1 MWINFHRDFSVY
13 RVPIREVR
21 IVKSEIP
28 GEEGSTFSVEF
39 TETNPTFKQVE
50 NTFKS
55 QFDAIR
61 NNKYVRNTPQGN
73 QLNIE
78 SILNDFPK
86 STLLSGTAKL
96 NSEQAIKFL
105 RAIGLY
111 MTDNQAVR
119 ESLNENY
126 TSVTYLHSALSRI
139 NYFNSSKEA
148 GSKITINSP
157 IDFLRNELKNVTTKD
172 SKGNTTLLH
181 KGESSNIEKLLNIE
195 GTNSGKYS
203 NNSVENVN
211 GDSIFDLS
219 LNSTTT
225 KQFAELNALGKNYND
240 IVGKPH
246 MAHLDFRNNPAAK
259 YAAWM
264 NSMFHIPVGNFETAN
279 INQRRVDKVTGKPVT
294 IDIVNLD
301 GIKEVV
307 SNEAKAQFRVN
318 GIKTTSADPAT
329 KFIMDLHTML
339 MKGVIEAPRHASKST
354 AYGYSVSSLTT
365 PFNAKSRHL
374 YISSEY
380 FADDAVA
387 NNATVAMLKPK
398 IAAEMERIAM
408 LKAGMLPNIPGFNER
423 GLTFTMF
430 DDILSDGLK
439 AELIEIADANNSLD
453 LLEDTE
459 LSKRISNDISKY
471 INRLTQENLDIFGEM
486 PFISKD
492 ILRGGA
498 RGSAKSIVSLV
509 GAGANLTDAQ
519 LRVIALKSFTVNA
532 LIHNMESM
540 AMVYGDLAMYNHNK
554 EEFHKRNAS
563 VGSTGRIFASGQ
575 ATTNFVNNLGRA
587 YAKKIGAT
595 ERTFDGTIN
604 SVVFKDNNVQSVY
617 YNEYL
622 DALVAKGYTKEQ
634 AASVLKPYSE
644 MNEGDAQGWVT
655 FDSYRMFSILE
666 GAWSEKQND
675 LYNKIINEE
684 EVDPKEISEFF
695 PTKKFQYA
703 GPVKSAKLHLQAF
716 HKFSL
721 VPLIPS
727 LIKGT
732 NMQTVHDNLV
742 KQQVD
747 YALFES
753 GSKLATI
760 TKDGQFDDLY
770 DNKEERTTKPWN
782 QGDPEYTTNKVF
794 IQYLKDQVDIQST
807 WKNKTVFST
816 QLRKL
821 IINDLFKQGVAT
833 SKDFEKLVTDFEGLL
848 DDLQTK
854 KKNELLAE
862 AGWTQD
868 KKGNYSGSVKSLMDF
883 VEREL
888 ARQELPEHDID
899 FVRESS
905 DINSIKRDLSF
916 SLNAEKI
923 EKLLNSIVIK
933 RLVRQKMNGEQLV
946 QVSGAGFEST
956 TKLTNPTEEDIKN
969 YRGTNDLPTYRPG
982 IINFDSKY
990 SGLDKKQLENA
1001 YKELENK
1008 SEDVKFYA
1016 TSQRNAYQLE
1026 KQYLKDKID
1035 GKQPKVT
1042 EVRNPT
1048 TAMKVKIAMKGDY
1061 YKLLELKHADGEKIG
1076 TRERLNEMLKKD
1088 DWLDK
1093 QDHRKLITMVGVRI
1107 PVQGLN
1113 SMEFMEVY
1121 EFLPEEAG
1129 SIVIPPAEIV
1139 AKSGSDFDIDKLTIF
1154 QPNYSKKSK
1163 QAKYSTN
1170 DNVKG
1175 TENKIIEKIREILE
1189 HPDNFEAL
1197 IRPNNTDIVK
1207 GVADDLASK
1216 NIQGYDPLAVKN
1228 GDAVRTMTD
1237 KKGNSKSV
1245 ISPTRTLEPRYNLYK
1260 HESNN
1265 IGKKT
1270 LGIGA
1275 VDNAYSSI
1283 FKRVGARL
1291 ETQYT
1296 HYPIDYNTGEYKR
1309 DEKTGLIIE
1318 QIRPI
1323 NIRMKHNTTTVNGKS
1338 YISLSDITTTSGE
1351 KISDLISQLMNGWV
1365 DIEKDAWIFNINGNN
1380 VAGPVLLFMIESGVD
1395 FKTAAHFISQ
1405 PLIVDYIKQ
1414 RAASTSPFFEAS
1426 GKGENK
1432 NKGYNKFTIK
1442 KKFILDNF
1450 QDDLLRDKK
1459 GNILRNKTTGEPIV
1473 SNELIYK
1480 IINKYND
1487 GVEYTSGNL
1496 LDIIENKDTTSDMA
1510 KAALLHFFELEDLMS
1525 QLTNIKLTV
1534 NLDTA
1539 PSKSLFSAQERLS
1552 KIAKLNIVDA
1562 VPADMVKKILYNSP
1576 IKSFLVQDF
1585 QLKLWEPLMK
1595 LRGDSNINNFLIDKI
1610 AAKSY
1615 TTSFDD
1621 AEKYVATFKNDL
1633 PLYLLQN
1640 HLKGIDISNI
1650 TEYKGLLIDKAIPVQ
1665 NVQIRNGA
1673 YVKEGVMYIDISQI
1687 KSDFDKAAYTD
1698 KGTYKESG
1706 LATLPIQ
1713 AFKMGNED
1721 TNFQEYSNY
1730 VLEREYL
1737 RSILPVRQNETRES
1751 YENRLRDR
1759 ALERTFNFYSML
1771 KSDNSIADEFN
1782 RIKANYP
1789 QLEKDYMIFDQLGYS
1804 PGSKFDVNRLK
1815 TLKLK
1820 SSKLDSEIANVL
1832 HENLQRLADP
1842 GTIKVENPTA
1852 NTDISKFF
1860 SRMIISEYLRAG
1872 ISKTNDSIAM
1882 ILPSESLMKLL
1893 EEPMSKLT
1901 KEGLTDEFLEKYSSL
1916 FDSNWSK
1923 SATAV
1928 RNRFRNYIQT
1938 TKPTIQEPI
1947 TEATAVTP
1955 ITPSIASFKNKFVK
1969 SELEPILNANK
1980 NTIFVYPV
1988 NENGIGDNIA
1998 KVYSDAGNSAS
2009 VVLKAVGKKWTDD
2022 TYDSNIGFINQ
2033 SLDVIG
2039 AHLSNGFQVAFPEFG
2054 LNVTKV
2060 KEESVDFLTKSA
2072 PRTFDY
2078 LATELYKRFGYVHP
2092 GAEQMLGFR
2101 KEFQSNQP
2109 ISDQE
2114 IEATINKK
2122 IEDSKNCN

>member
-1 MWINFHRDFSVY
+1 M
-13 RVPIREVR
+13 
-21 IVKSEIP
+21 
-28 GEEGSTFSVEF
+28 
-39 TETNPTFKQVE
+39 
-50 NTFKS
+50 
-55 QFDAIR
+55 
-61 NNKYVRNTPQGN
+61 
-73 QLNIE
+73 
-78 SILNDFPK
+78 
-86 STLLSGTAKL
+86 
-96 NSEQAIKFL
+96 
-105 RAIGLY
+105 
-111 MTDNQAVR
+111 
-119 ESLNENY
+119 
-126 TSVTYLHSALSRI
+126 
-139 NYFNSSKEA
+139 
-148 GSKITINSP
+148 
-157 IDFLRNELKNVTTKD
+157 
-172 SKGNTTLLH
+172 
-181 KGESSNIEKLLNIE
+181 
-195 GTNSGKYS
+195 
-203 NNSVENVN
+203 
-211 GDSIFDLS
+211 
-219 LNSTTT
+219 
-225 KQFAELNALGKNYND
+225 
-240 IVGKPH
+240 
-246 MAHLDFRNNPAAK
+246 
-259 YAAWM
+259 
-264 NSMFHIPVGNFETAN
+264 
-279 INQRRVDKVTGKPVT
+279 NQRRVGKTNAETVS

-307 SNEAKAQFRVN
+307 SNEAQAQFRVN

-339 MKGVIEAPRHASKST
+339 MRGVIEAPRHASKST
-354 AYGYSVSSLTT
+354 AYGYSVSLLTT

-380 FADDAVA
+380 FADDATA
-387 NNATVAMLKPK
+387 NNATVALLKPK

-408 LKAGMLPNIPGFNER
+408 VKSGTLPNIPGFNER

-439 AELIEIADANNSLD
+439 KDLIEIANADNSLD
-453 LLEDTE
+453 LLEDAE
-459 LSKRISNDISKY
+459 LSKRISNDISSY
-471 INRLTQENLDIFGEM
+471 INKLTQENLDIFGEM
-486 PFISKD
+486 PFISKEL
-492 ILRGGA
+492 LRGGA
-498 RGSAKSIVSLV
+498 RGSAKSITSLI
-509 GAGANLTDAQ
+509 GQGSNLTDAQ
-519 LRVIALKSFTVNA
+519 LKLIALKSFTVNS
-532 LIHNMESM
+532 LIHNMEGM

-554 EEFHKRNAS
+554 EEFHKRNAAI
-563 VGSTGRIFASGQ
+563 GSTGRIFASGE
-575 ATTNFVNNLGRA
+575 ASTNFINNLGRG
-587 YAKKIGAT
+587 YARKIGAT
-595 ERTFDGTIN
+595 QRTFDGTIN
-604 SVVFKDNNVQSVY
+604 SVVFKDNNVKSVY
-617 YNEYL
+617 YDEYL
-622 DALVAKGYTKEQ
+622 DALTSKGYTKEQ
-634 AASVLKPYSE
+634 AASILKPYSE

-655 FDSYRMFSILE
+655 FDAYRMFSILE
-666 GAWSEKQND
+666 GAWSDKQND

-684 EVDPKEISEFF
+684 VVDPAEISEFF

-703 GPVKSAKLHLQAF
+703 GPVKSDKLHLQAF

-732 NMQTVHDNLV
+732 NMETIHDNLV

-747 YALFES
+747 YAVFES

-760 TKDGQFDDLY
+760 TKNGQYDDLY
-770 DNKEERTTKPWN
+770 SNKEERTTQPWN

-807 WKNKTVFST
+807 WKNKTIFST

-821 IINDLFKQGVAT
+821 IINDLFKQGIAT

-868 KKGNYSGSVKSLMDF
+868 KKGNYTGSVKSLMEF

-982 IINFDSKY
+982 KGKNGK
-990 SGLDKKQLENA
+990 
-1001 YKELENK
+1001 
-1008 SEDVKFYA
+1008 
-1016 TSQRNAYQLE
+1016 TS
-1026 KQYLKDKID
+1026 
-1035 GKQPKVT
+1035 
-1042 EVRNPT
+1042 
-1048 TAMKVKIAMKGDY
+1048 AMKVKIAMKGDY
-1061 YKLLELKHADGEKIG
+1061 YKLLELKHTDGEKIG
-1076 TRERLNEMLKKD
+1076 TRERLNEVLKKD
-1088 DWLDK
+1088 EWLDQK
-1093 QDHRKLITMVGVRI
+1093 DNRKLITMVGVRI

-1154 QPNYSKKSK
+1154 QPNYSKSSK

-1216 NIQGYDPLAVKN
+1216 DIQGYSPLANKTKEK
-1228 GDAVRTMTD
+1228 A
-1237 KKGNSKSV
+1237 SK

-1283 FKRVGARL
+1283 FKRIGARL

-1296 HYPIDYNTGEYKR
+1296 HYPIDHNTGEYKR
-1309 DEKTGLIIE
+1309 DPKTGKIVK

-1323 NIRMKHNTTTVNGKS
+1323 NLRMKHNTMTVDGKQ

-1380 VAGPVLLFMIESGVD
+1380 VAGPVLLFMLESGVD
-1395 FKTAAHFISQ
+1395 FKTAAHFVSQ

-1414 RAASTSPFFEAS
+1414 RAASVSPFFEAS

-1432 NKGYNKFTIK
+1432 NKGYNKFQIK
-1442 KKFILDNF
+1442 RQFILDNF
-1450 QDDLLRDKK
+1450 EGDLPINKK
-1459 GNILRNKTTGEPIV
+1459 TGEPIV
-1473 SNELIYK
+1473 SNDGIYK
-1480 IINKYND
+1480 IINKYNQ
-1487 GVEYTSGNL
+1487 GIEYNSDNL
-1496 LDIIENKDTTSDMA
+1496 LGMIEKKDTTSPMA

-1525 QLTNIKLTV
+1525 QLTNIKLKV

-1539 PSKSLFSAQERLS
+1539 PSKSLFSAQQRINDIS
-1552 KIAKLNIVDA
+1552 KLDIVDA
-1562 VPADMVKKILYNSP
+1562 VPANLVKNILYNSP
-1576 IKSFLVQDF
+1576 IKSFFVQDF

-1595 LRGDSNINNFLIDKI
+1595 LRGDANINNFLIDKI
-1610 AAKSY
+1610 ASKSY
-1615 TTSFDD
+1615 TNAFDD
-1621 AEKYVATFKNDL
+1621 AEKYVAAFKNDL

-1640 HLKGIDISNI
+1640 HLKGIDISKI
-1650 TEYKGLLIDKAIPVQ
+1650 TEYKGLLIDKAMPVE

-1673 YVKEGVMYIDISQI
+1673 YVKDGVMYVDVQQI
-1687 KSDFDKAAYTD
+1687 KADFDSKAYTE
-1698 KGTYKESG
+1698 KGTYKELG
-1706 LATLPIQ
+1706 LSTLPAQ
-1713 AFKMGNED
+1713 AFAMGDE
-1721 TNFQEYSNY
+1721 TAAFQEYSHY

-1737 RSILPVRQNETRES
+1737 RSIVPVRQNESREA
-1751 YENRLRDR
+1751 YEARLKDR

-1782 RIKANYP
+1782 RIKGKYP
-1789 QLEKDYMIFDQLGYS
+1789 ELEKDYMIFDQLGYT
-1804 PGSKFDVNRLK
+1804 PGSKFDVNKLK

-1820 SSKLDSEIANVL
+1820 SSKLDADMANVL

-1842 GTIKVENPTA
+1842 ATIKVTNPAA
-1852 NTDISKFF
+1852 NTEISKFF

-1872 ISKTNDSIAM
+1872 INKTNDSIAV
-1882 ILPSESLMKLL
+1882 ILPSESLMRLL
-1893 EEPMSKLT
+1893 EEPMHNLS
-1901 KEGLTDEFLEKYSSL
+1901 KEGMTPEFLNKYSEI
-1916 FDSNWSK
+1916 FDKNWAK
-1923 SATAV
+1923 SASSV
-1928 RNRFRNYIQT
+1928 RNRFRNYMQPS
-1938 TKPTIQEPI
+1938 KPIVPTVK
-1947 TEATAVTP
+1947 TDDTALTP
-1955 ITPSIASFKNKFVK
+1955 VSSSIATFKNRFEK
-1969 SELEPILNANK
+1969 SQLDPILNANK

-1988 NENGIGDNIA
+1988 NEKGTGDNVA
-1998 KVYSDAGNSAS
+1998 KVYKDSGNSAG
-2009 VVLKAVGKKWTDD
+2009 VVLKSVGKSWTDA

-2033 SLDVIG
+2033 SLDVIS

-2054 LNVTKV
+2054 LHLTKN
-2060 KEESVDFLTKSA
+2060 KEEFVDFLSKSA
-2072 PRTFDY
+2072 PRTFDH
-2078 LATELYKRFGYVHP
+2078 LATELYKRFGYIHP

-2114 IEATINKK
+2114 IEAAINKK
-2122 IEDSKNCN
+2122 IEESKNCNS